1 MFYLIDKIGKDFV
14 VNKDSDSVLN
24 VDGKRM
30 EWKFSLPEKK
40 KSISKGILYGRD
52 YYQELEN
59 AYNNSEYYNDDGL
72 FKTITYSHKEKNGS
86 VTKYNIR
93 FMKVDRK
100 TEPGKFFYVMISNLN
115 VKLDTACWAYGQTE
129 YIPYEHNAA
138 KYGRLYTWDAANAL
152 AKKISTKLY
161 KYDKNNPKIKKSS
174 VRLNVRARLLSQQD
188 VLDII
193 ERDHVGYKEYTID
206 DNDDPDYDDG
216 ILEMGF
222 HYYDVFLGGI
232 DGPASNETIDY
243 SRGLISLGGF
253 RNTEDN
259 KYYLNNRYLSLNESG
274 MFWLKEA
281 GIPTTDYYE
290 LHQTFE
296 VLYNNDYNYTAFIN
310 VGHLNQ
316 YGMSVRYVLEPIYN

>member
-1 MFYLIDKIGKDFV
+1 MKKFYHFSAVATMAVAMLCGTACQEEEEIKVSNETITNAV

-100 TEPGKFFYVMISNLN
+100 TEPGKFFYVMTSNLN

-129 YIPYEHNAA
+129 YIP
-138 KYGRLYTWDAANAL
+138 
-152 AKKISTKLY
+152 
-161 KYDKNNPKIKKSS
+161 P
-174 VRLNVRARLLSQQD
+174 
-188 VLDII
+188 
-193 ERDHVGYKEYTID
+193 
-206 DNDDPDYDDG
+206 
-216 ILEMGF
+216 
-222 HYYDVFLGGI
+222 
-232 DGPASNETIDY
+232 
-243 SRGLISLGGF
+243 
-253 RNTEDN
+253 
-259 KYYLNNRYLSLNESG
+259 
-274 MFWLKEA
+274 
-281 GIPTTDYYE
+281 
-290 LHQTFE
+290 
-296 VLYNNDYNYTAFIN
+296 
-310 VGHLNQ
+310 
-316 YGMSVRYVLEPIYN
+316 